1 MEAASRD
8 LIANCPES
16 RDPVPGADF
25 STPLSAPPP
34 SSSFIYHLVRRSSS
48 RPFPLQPAHYELLT
62 ISISCASRVATVI
75 VANKTRA
82 IAPRSRIVMQ
92 TCSESCLG
100 ISDVSENVESGFHSG
115 FAGRRL
121 LVRRSNS
128 FLAPQ
133 PSPPLVVHFNKL
145 LRTQKGVQTRSTRR
159 TLAIIN
165 RGA

>member
-92 TCSESCLG
+92 TCLSSLVLASLTSRRMLNQVFILVSLVAVSSLG
-100 ISDVSENVESGFHSG
+100 DQTRFSLRNP
-115 FAGRRL
+115 R
-121 LVRRSNS
+121 RRSL
-128 FLAPQ
+128 F
-133 PSPPLVVHFNKL
+133 
-145 LRTQKGVQTRSTRR
+145 
-159 TLAIIN
+159 TLISYYGRKKVCK
-165 RGA
+165 RGALAERWPS